1 MEATMK
7 ILVPLILLAVTLG
20 GCTATRRAPPPYAVQ
35 YGPWSNYDPDYE
47 YGGYR
52 RSDEPIAWYG
62 PYDAPYRR
70 PPGY

>member
-1 MEATMK
+1 MK
-7 ILVPLILLAVTLG
+7 KLVPLILLAAALS
-20 GCTATRRAPPPYAVQ
+20 GCACYGPAYYAPVQ
-35 YGPWSNYDPDYE
+35 YGPWSNYNPYYE

-52 RSDEPIAWYG
+52 SSDQPIAWYG